1 MPEHTALRGRMVAPF
16 RWMASRLRNRPDS
29 EHEMSFNRLV
39 FAFIIVIVLLLNRR
53 GGEGDNALH
62 VMALYI
68 PLALG
73 VLAHIMV
80 WPGVSRGRRIFALL
94 LDCGFLSWQLHLGGE
109 IAALFFPIYLW
120 VIFGNGFRFGLASL
134 FTAIP
139 VATLCFAAV
148 VWTTPFWRE
157 QWHLSLGLLVG
168 LVILPAYAGT
178 LIRKL
183 SAATKV
189 AEEASQAKSL
199 FLASVSHELRTP
211 LTAIVGMTGLLRGTP
226 LATDQREMVET
237 VDVATRSLRSLIDGL
252 LDLSRIEAGRMP
264 VPNEP
269 FDLIA
274 LLLDVRRLVEGQAR
288 ERGLSFDLHVTPRTP
303 LGLVGSRQHLHEA
316 LVNLVGN
323 AVKFTQQGGVTV
335 AVDAEPAEDGRLT
348 LVIEVSDT
356 GIGIAQGDQE
366 RIFEDFTQAD
376 ASILNRF
383 GGTGLGLA
391 ITRRLVA
398 LMGGAISVDSA
409 PGRGSTFR
417 FHVPVVPA
425 SEEPLAEVDALGRA
439 GAVLVCRETAR
450 LAAVRSALATLRID
464 PFIADPRLGPTRMFP
479 PRAGRAIRL
488 LFEPDTR
495 NLALLPP
502 IAEGAP
508 PKPLLLHPEAAP
520 GLPSL
525 EMRRRYASVLGAS
538 PTALE
543 LRRAMTLAS
552 RIAAASSSEAVPV
565 SPAAPRR
572 PRRLLLADDNRVN
585 QRVFL
590 RILEGA
596 GHSVRVAETG
606 EQALDLLT
614 GGADAFDLVLMDF
627 NMPDMDGLEASK
639 LYRMMSTGDDRLPIV
654 GLTAD
659 ATALRDSRWRDAGMD
674 DCLIKPVEP
683 AVLLAAIDRLARG
696 GEAAVTSG
704 VRSVSRSRLATG
716 LPTLDEGAIESLR
729 HLGGPQFA
737 TELMEDYLL
746 DAEVIVGRIVA
757 TARRGD
763 LAGFRNEA
771 HALQSSSAN
780 VGAVAL
786 SALCGPWRELRAEEL
801 RAGADELERMARHE
815 LMRTRAAM
823 AACSER
829 LNGTG

>member
-1 MPEHTALRGRMVAPF
+1 
-16 RWMASRLRNRPDS
+16 
-29 EHEMSFNRLV
+29 MSFNRLV
-39 FAFIIVIVLLLNRR
+39 FAFIIVVVLALNSSA
-53 GGEGDNALH
+53 GNVDDALR

-73 VLAHIMV
+73 VLAHILV
-80 WPGVSRGRRIFALL
+80 RPAASRGRRIFALL

-139 VATLCFAAV
+139 VATLSFAVV
-148 VWTTPFWRE
+148 VWTTPFWRD

-168 LVILPAYAGT
+168 LIILPAYAGT

-211 LTAIVGMTGLLRGTP
+211 LTAIVGMTGLLRNTP
-226 LATDQREMVET
+226 LTTDQRDMVET
-237 VDVATRSLRSLIDGL
+237 VDVASRSLRTLIDGL

-264 VPNEP
+264 VPHEP
-269 FDLIA
+269 FDLVA

-288 ERGLSFDLHVTPRTP
+288 DRGLSVSLHVTPRTP
-303 LGLVGSRQHLHEA
+303 LRLVGSRQHVHEA

-323 AVKFTQQGGVTV
+323 AVKFTPQGGVTI

-348 LVIEVSDT
+348 LAVEVSDT
-356 GIGIAQGDQE
+356 GIGIAQADQE

-398 LMGGAISVDSA
+398 LMGGAITVESE
-409 PGRGSTFR
+409 PGVGSTFR
-417 FHVPVVPA
+417 FHVPVEAAAAGEVHGA
-425 SEEPLAEVDALGRA
+425 EEADV
-439 GAVLVCRETAR
+439 VLVCRDTAPLAPL
-450 LAAVRSALATLRID
+450 LAALAQLGVQ
-464 PFIADPRLGPTRMFP
+464 PAIADPRMGPARMFSP
-479 PRAGRAIRL
+479 QAAGAIRL

-495 NLALLPP
+495 NLALPAP
-502 IAEGAP
+502 SAGAP
-508 PKPLLLHPEAAP
+508 PPVLISPAAEP
-520 GLPSL
+520 GLPPM
-525 EMRRRYASVLGAS
+525 EMRRRVASVLGARA
-538 PTALE
+538 PVDE
-543 LRRAMTLAS
+543 VRRALTLA
-552 RIAAASSSEAVPV
+552 RRLGTASSHEASIATPL
-565 SPAAPRR
+565 APRR
-572 PRRLLLADDNRVN
+572 ACRLLLADDNRVN

-596 GHSVRVAETG
+596 GHTVRVVENG
-606 EQALDLLT
+606 EQALDLLSK
-614 GGADAFDLVLMDF
+614 GADAFDLVLMDF
-627 NMPDMDGLEASK
+627 NMPEMDGLEASK
-639 LYRMMSTGDDRLPIV
+639 LYRMMSTGHDGLPIV

-659 ATALRDSRWRDAGMD
+659 ATALGDSRWREAGMD

-683 AVLLAAIDRLARG
+683 AILLATIDRLMRG
-696 GEAAVTSG
+696 GEAAPPVG
-704 VRSVSRSRLATG
+704 PRAAASRPHLVARLPA
-716 LPTLDEGAIESLR
+716 LDEEAVESLR
-729 HLGGPQFA
+729 RLGGPQFA
-737 TELMEDYLL
+737 AELMEDYLD
-746 DAEVIVGRIVA
+746 DAQTILARIVA

-763 LAGFRNEA
+763 LVGFRNEA

-780 VGAVAL
+780 VGALAL
-786 SALCGPWRELRAEEL
+786 SALCQPWRDLRAEEL
-801 RAGADELERMARHE
+801 RARADDVDHWAQQELA
-815 LMRTRAAM
+815 RTRAAM
-823 AACSER
+823 AACCVR
-829 LNGTG
+829 LRGLE